1 MNESILDDFLTSIIN
16 QGINGIRTNDLSA
29 IVSAVDF
36 IRTRI
41 DGALQQ
47 ASDPNLPESVLINQT
62 RTAEILGSF
71 KILFDIYIAY
81 LQDTAGQTPYAT
93 WFTERPTQL
102 NSKFIARFGQ
112 GKPVD
117 VLYGYQ
123 PIAYTLGDLNGD
135 GLKEEI
141 IPELGGNNQVLTWK
155 QSQTP
160 NSLLYKTLRFLVE
173 PLTQTGVDANG
184 NPIYSPQSMNSTN
197 SLSGG
202 AVSSGLTM
210 GGATTPT
217 NSPPPMASTVT
228 NRIKV
233 GTCAQPAYS
242 FGVKQDVDPLLPA
255 KRIVDGFAIDQ
266 KPGMLI
272 TMYAACADKGVAQ
285 PPVELFTK
293 RIESKV
299 FWTISENSRGDLSI
313 APQGSNQKSVGKISY
328 EYYYDLRDILNVIY
342 NGMSETTIH
351 TGETVVQNI
360 KAQFNDGLRVFVDNH
375 SPTMALSPRQNV
387 RLPFYD
393 KNNPS
398 RSFITGLADSVK
410 NVFNIDGEW
419 YANATSFPQM
429 TFFDNFTQLM
439 TIESSLTFNDV
450 FLSNRVTSRLPK
462 TDLNTQ
468 TVTSILFSKKSGV
481 AEQFVG
487 GGNQGVGTPTTTTT
501 PGFIPTGTSAN
512 EIKEINKFYGV
523 LSTNFPPDSDTDCS
537 TPNALVGFKWV
548 IDSDKEYSTYTKQ
561 YIDYPE
567 LKGKLDEINMNEVTG
582 QILDIIRSGRN
593 SAQFQSIFPYLV
605 PVKNTVVDPL
615 PSVIPNNPCLIGV
628 KTDYQWAVKRKKII
642 PYKIYCNAVGKPSQE
657 INYRIKGTN
666 AYNWMVTRLLG
677 TGVNWPVAVGPNG
690 ELLTTPDGY
699 FYYTEDTV
707 SMVVGIG
714 AEFSS
719 YDPSTI
725 KFQPSA
731 ACTYTTAVEESWRL
745 DIDNPCGCDEVE
757 ILTHYIVYA
766 PIEYTD
772 PLYGTK
778 FTLPEQRFKDPSYP
792 TPEPESLRARY
803 GLSEGQDLSGNRR
816 QKIDCFEDSSE
827 GRPHHPFL
835 YGTDILTGIR
845 KASIKGLFNT
855 SQSLECYFTSSLQS
869 NESKDYYYEI
879 TDCDNC
885 NKTSYFAVAYGNYKG
900 SGSLSSGYE
909 SDDSPSRAIYSQYRL
924 LALDASER
932 YFKFFTSGSEVTPDD
947 IYAINFY
954 RNGLSDKLDIGN
966 FEINIAELSGSG
978 IPNNVHTG
986 SKVKVSGSNPNVLSL
1001 IDNSS
1006 EYESEEVCSMDN
1018 PLYSYSIVSGSLK
1031 DGIHTTGI
1039 GNTGSNAGYT
1049 TYGFVYPNLGV
1060 IVLDG
1065 SKLSV
1070 SSSFNSVTG
1079 SNIAGDNA
1087 YKLFTA
1093 ISGAAAVGK
1102 PMRARNVK
1110 YKTTNHY
1117 FVRIPSGDANYS
1129 NNPTY
1134 VYDTEENRGKIK
1146 NACFID
1152 NPMSY
1157 ITTVGLYN
1165 SRQELLAIAKLS
1177 RPIKKTREND
1187 VLIKI
1192 RLNW

>member
-160 NSLLYKTLRFLVE
+160 NSLLYKTLRILVE
-173 PLTQTGVDANG
+173 PVTQNGVDANG
-184 NPIYSPQSMNSTN
+184 NPVYSPQTINSLNSTP
-197 SLSGG
+197 SG
-202 AVSSGLTM
+202 ASISGLTS
-210 GGATTPT
+210 GGPNTPSY
-217 NSPPPMASTVT
+217 SPPPMASTAT

-233 GTCAQPAYS
+233 GTCAQPVYS
-242 FGVKQDVDPLLPA
+242 FGIKQEVDSALPP
-255 KRIVDGFAIDQ
+255 KRVLNGFAIDQ
-266 KPGMLI
+266 KPSMFI
-272 TMYAACADKGVAQ
+272 TMYAACAEKGIAQ

-293 RIESKV
+293 RIETKI
-299 FWTISENSRGDLSI
+299 FWNITENSKGDISI
-313 APQGSNQKSVGKISY
+313 QPQGSNQKSVGKISY
-328 EYYYDLRDILNVIY
+328 EYYYDVKDILNVIY
-342 NGMSETTIH
+342 AGMNETVIH
-351 TGETVVQNI
+351 TGETVMQNI
-360 KAQFNDGLRVFVDNH
+360 LFQFGESVSVFVDNH
-375 SPTMALSPRQNV
+375 SPTMGLSVRQN
-387 RLPFYD
+387 RRNTFYD
-393 KNNPS
+393 KNNPT
-398 RSFITGLADSVK
+398 RNFVAGLAKSIKDL
-410 NVFNIDGEW
+410 NYGNNEW
-419 YANATSFPQM
+419 FLNATTLDQM
-429 TFFDNFTQLM
+429 TPFDNFTQLM
-439 TIESSLTFNDV
+439 AIDASFTFNDV
-450 FLSNRVTSRLPK
+450 LLSNNVTSRLPNN
-462 TDLNTQ
+462 DLNSQ
-468 TVTSILFSKKSGV
+468 TITSVLFSKKSGV
-481 AEQFVG
+481 AEQFIG
-487 GGNQGVGTPTTTTT
+487 GGNQGVVSTPTTSVDFT
-501 PGFIPTGTSAN
+501 PVGFSSN
-512 EIKEINKFYGV
+512 ETREVNKFYGT

-548 IDSDKEYSTYTKQ
+548 IEVDKEYSTYTKQ

-757 ILTHYIVYA
+757 ILTHYIVYP